1 MGAGETVMDY
11 RHIWAVISRS
21 HIPPVFSRRQ
31 KSCIM
36 VSQRRPGT
44 RAALSVCMNA
54 SCHFCIYQLE
64 QTKRETTVLNHQTN
78 YQPEKKKFFQTFANF
93 WEKHW
98 HLKVKVFFF
107 FFLKFIWTSEMYFVP
122 SKNGAFVEEDA
133 HVSKCAVGFVFR
145 FNCEA
150 SENVQTVKNIS
161 SINGMRQFSS
171 IKLLLNL
178 VLSGK
183 MVKSFRNAM

>member
-93 WEKHW
+93 REKHW

-107 FFLKFIWTSEMYFVP
+107 FFEIHLNVWNVF
-122 SKNGAFVEEDA
+122 
-133 HVSKCAVGFVFR
+133 CAVEKWSICWRRCTR
-145 FNCEA
+145 FQMCSWFCFSVQLWSIRECANC
-150 SENVQTVKNIS
+150 
-161 SINGMRQFSS
+161 
-171 IKLLLNL
+171 
-178 VLSGK
+178 
-183 MVKSFRNAM
+183 